1 MAVLKQTSPTAVPV
15 APRPKPSSTVP
26 SASTKSA
33 VGLGS
38 TQVPVGA
45 AFVWVM
51 GTYLRIIT
59 TEARGRFGPPP
70 ARMRANHGYGKNA
83 YFYLCRGRSGGGMFL
98 RGRAGTADA
107 AASTI
112 SGQSRHVDLAH
123 RAGLRGQG
131 CRQGRRPHC

>member
-38 TQVPVGA
+38 TQVPEGGA
-45 AFVWVM
+45 DDWVM

-70 ARMRANHGYGKNA
+70 ARMRANHGLWKYA
-83 YFYLCRGRSGGGMFL
+83 DFCICRGRAGGGMFL
-98 RGRAGTADA
+98 RRRAGAAGA
-107 AASTI
+107 AAST
-112 SGQSRHVDLAH
+112 
-123 RAGLRGQG
+123 
-131 CRQGRRPHC
+131 